1 MNSLKKDENSGETEK
16 LYKELF
22 HKTSILIGFF
32 YDTKYKLEKLS
43 LEAID
48 KNVKVGT
55 KTPGE
60 LIKRQFLYWRDY
72 CNFLTNLMTPFQF
85 MDSDKKTGND
95 LNENLLSFIDEALD
109 KTYET
114 IKLTIDDV
122 WKITDLSND
131 FSIKS
136 LENLNESF
144 SVPWED
150 IDNSEHAI
158 EIINKHGNEMIKHLK
173 ELVNALDSETRKELK
188 SIDAYMISKLFPGN
202 LFS

>member
-1 MNSLKKDENSGETEK
+1 MNSINTDKSGEAEK

-32 YDTKYKLEKLS
+32 YDTKYKLEQLS
-43 LEAID
+43 LETID
-48 KNVKVGT
+48 KNVKVAT

-60 LIKRQFLYWRDY
+60 LIKRQFIYWRDY

-85 MDSDKKTGND
+85 MDSDKKTGN
-95 LNENLLSFIDEALD
+95 EKILSFIDDALD

-122 WKITDLSND
+122 WKLTDLSND
-131 FSIKS
+131 FSLKS

-173 ELVNALDSETRKELK
+173 GLVNGLDLETRKELK

-202 LFS
+202 LLS